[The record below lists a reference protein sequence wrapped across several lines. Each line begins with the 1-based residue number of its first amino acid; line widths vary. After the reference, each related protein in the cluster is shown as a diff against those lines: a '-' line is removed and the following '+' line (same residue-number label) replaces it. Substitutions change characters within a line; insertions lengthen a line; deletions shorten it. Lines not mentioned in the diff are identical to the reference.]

1 MKLVVLGFI
10 LICTLASSIKMDG
23 HPEQSCWSY
32 VIPILLSLHF
42 LYYAFPS
49 LCICYYVIVHYPYH
63 EGYKNILED
72 FLEKFKTIMRTGND
86 TLGLPVL
93 DPFTL
98 DQLPIA
104 IDEETMKLDALLSNV
119 QVNALSGYDVNKGD
133 LQIIGL
139 KLIVNVSWPLIAA
152 STNYAMKGKVEN
164 FEIYGNGEMKISP
177 QGFSLD
183 TEISFTMNGKYLKI
197 KDMKLN
203 IFLRALDF
211 HATGL
216 FDDNDLSELIS
227 SLLSDMVPELIENY
241 HDTIVST
248 IIPIVVDKGNEFL
261 STKTLAEL
269 MALLGL

>member
-1 MKLVVLGFI
+1 MKFVVLGLT
-10 LICTLASSIKMDG
+10 LICTLASAIKMDG
-23 HPEQSCWSY
+23 H
-32 VIPILLSLHF
+32 HG
-42 LYYAFPS
+42 
-49 LCICYYVIVHYPYH
+49 
-63 EGYKNILED
+63 GYKNMLED

-104 IDEETMKLDALLSNV
+104 IDEETIKLDALLTNV
-119 QVNALSGYDVNKGD
+119 RVDALSGYDVNKGD
-133 LQIIGL
+133 LEIIGL
-139 KLIVNVSWPLIAA
+139 KLVLNISWPLIAA
-152 STNYAMKGKVEN
+152 STNYSMKGKVEN

-216 FDDNDLSELIS
+216 FDDNDLSEFLSNLIS
-227 SLLSDMVPELIENY
+227 DVVPELIEDY
-241 HDTIVST
+241 HDTIVNRV
-248 IIPIVVDKGNEFL
+248 IPIVMGIGNEFL
-261 STKTLAEL
+261 ATKTLMEL
-269 MALLGL
+269 LELLGL

>member
-1 MKLVVLGFI
+1 MKLVVLGFT
-10 LICTLASSIKMDG
+10 LICTLASAIKMDG
-23 HPEQSCWSY
+23 H
-32 VIPILLSLHF
+32 
-42 LYYAFPS
+42 
-49 LCICYYVIVHYPYH
+49 H
-63 EGYKNILED
+63 EEYKNMLEN

-104 IDEETMKLDALLSNV
+104 IDEEIIKLDALLSNV
-119 QVNALSGYDVNKGD
+119 RVDALSGYDVNKGE

-139 KLIVNVSWPLIAA
+139 KLILNISWPLIAA

-203 IFLRALDF
+203 IFLKALDF

-216 FDDNDLSELIS
+216 FNDNDLSELLS
-227 SLLSDMVPELIENY
+227 SLISDMVPQLIEDY
-241 HDTIVST
+241 HDTIVNT
-248 IIPIVVDKGNEFL
+248 IIPIVTDKGNEFL

-269 MALLGL
+269 MKLLGL